1 MPLLTRTEYVT
12 VFPAAF
18 QAVRKASSPRALG
31 IPTAKGAPQA
41 MELPRDAHGT
51 ARLPAINACPGG
63 NAGYSPNDRK
73 WHRRCDSSQ
82 GPWGQ
87 DTAGLARGHSG
98 AGPGTLRGCPRELSG
113 AAARRDSA
121 LQPPPAPPAGQRLP
135 QQSPAPAGSRR
146 DCSCREALPP
156 FSKYPETGPVSDGTD
171 SPGGKRTEATDS
183 RHLCH
188 CWVGVK
194 TRRGRSCCHW
204 ARQRMTQSH
213 SLRGAVMDNE
223 IYRGTDF
230 ALCPPPITITGQ
242 SPVEEVQIHFP
253 LLWVS
258 VRIWLRSSTK
268 PFLPLGGWGGGGTKK
283 PQTPTISSNS
293 NLNN

>member
-98 AGPGTLRGCPRELSG
+98 AVPGSSPEL
-113 AAARRDSA
+113 
-121 LQPPPAPPAGQRLP
+121 PPAGTRRSSRRRRRLP
-135 QQSPAPAGSRR
+135 GSGSPSKARLLRGPAGIAPAGRR
-146 DCSCREALPP
+146 FRLSPSTQRRARLAMALIHLEGNGPKPP
-156 FSKYPETGPVSDGTD
+156 THGICVTAE
-171 SPGGKRTEATDS
+171 
-183 RHLCH
+183 
-188 CWVGVK
+188 
-194 TRRGRSCCHW
+194 
-204 ARQRMTQSH
+204 
-213 SLRGAVMDNE
+213 
-223 IYRGTDF
+223 
-230 ALCPPPITITGQ
+230 
-242 SPVEEVQIHFP
+242 
-253 LLWVS
+253 
-258 VRIWLRSSTK
+258 
-268 PFLPLGGWGGGGTKK
+268 
-283 PQTPTISSNS
+283 
-293 NLNN
+293 

>member
-51 ARLPAINACPGG
+51 AQLPAINACPGG

-87 DTAGLARGHSG
+87 DTAGLARGHCG

-113 AAARRDSA
+113 AVPGSSPE
-121 LQPPPAPPAGQRLP
+121 LPPAGTRRSSRRRRRLP
-135 QQSPAPAGSRR
+135 VSGSPSKARLLRGPAGIAPAGRR
-146 DCSCREALPP
+146 FRLSPSTQRRARLAMALIHLGENGPKPP
-156 FSKYPETGPVSDGTD
+156 THGICVTAE
-171 SPGGKRTEATDS
+171 
-183 RHLCH
+183 
-188 CWVGVK
+188 
-194 TRRGRSCCHW
+194 
-204 ARQRMTQSH
+204 
-213 SLRGAVMDNE
+213 
-223 IYRGTDF
+223 
-230 ALCPPPITITGQ
+230 
-242 SPVEEVQIHFP
+242 
-253 LLWVS
+253 
-258 VRIWLRSSTK
+258 
-268 PFLPLGGWGGGGTKK
+268 
-283 PQTPTISSNS
+283 
-293 NLNN
+293 